1 MIDTNAIKVRANHKL
16 IYLVETMIKRQVKI
30 MYDQLYSDLYK
41 ALSANLNIRTFEEPE
56 IEINDEFEGMEV
68 RS

>member
-41 ALSANLNIRTFEEPE
+41 ALSANLNIHTFEEPE

>member
-1 MIDTNAIKVRANHKL
+1 
-16 IYLVETMIKRQVKI
+16 MIKRQVKI